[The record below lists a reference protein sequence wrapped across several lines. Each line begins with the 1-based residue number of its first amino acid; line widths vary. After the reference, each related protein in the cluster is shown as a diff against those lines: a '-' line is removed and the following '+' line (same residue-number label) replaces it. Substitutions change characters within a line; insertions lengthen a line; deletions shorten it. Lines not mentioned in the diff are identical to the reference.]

1 MIFIFECTLPVDIFN
16 TILSNEYTANNL
28 VSFYIYSNNHSSHS
42 AKQSYQTILR
52 KRCSPLY
59 IYSGTKIKQDDHRSK
74 YPSIFPGSSIL
85 LFSSVPSSHCI
96 IESYRDRQRKKK
108 IRIFRHSRLFRS
120 AISTTMEGSFQPRSS
135 GGKIQFFRSPRLF
148 ILTLKGSY
156 RTDIYTDQLVVCT
169 VYLHR
174 LFPPRFTPWIDSIAV
189 SIPSSNLFPCVSY
202 CALLARNAWTLNRYR
217 FKGIYIVDIFQNLY
231 E

>member
-52 KRCSPLY
+52 KRCSLLY
-59 IYSGTKIKQDDHRSK
+59 IYSETKIKQDDHRSK

-108 IRIFRHSRLFRS
+108 
-120 AISTTMEGSFQPRSS
+120 S
-135 GGKIQFFRSPRLF
+135 GFLGTAGFF
-148 ILTLKGSY
+148 
-156 RTDIYTDQLVVCT
+156 D
-169 VYLHR
+169 R
-174 LFPPRFTPWIDSIAV
+174 LFPPRWKV
-189 SIPSSNLFPCVSY
+189 HSNLVHREEKFNFS
-202 CALLARNAWTLNRYR
+202 
-217 FKGIYIVDIFQNLY
+217 IVHAYLSSR
-231 E
+231 

>member
-108 IRIFRHSRLFRS
+108 
-120 AISTTMEGSFQPRSS
+120 S
-135 GGKIQFFRSPRLF
+135 GFLGTAGFF
-148 ILTLKGSY
+148 
-156 RTDIYTDQLVVCT
+156 D
-169 VYLHR
+169 R
-174 LFPPRFTPWIDSIAV
+174 LFPPRWKVRSNFVRASFIGRKNSI
-189 SIPSSNLFPCVSY
+189 FP
-202 CALLARNAWTLNRYR
+202 
-217 FKGIYIVDIFQNLY
+217 
-231 E
+231 

>member
-52 KRCSPLY
+52 KRCSLLY

-85 LFSSVPSSHCI
+85 LFSSVPSTHCI
-96 IESYRDRQRKKK
+96 IESYRDRQRKKRK
-108 IRIFRHSRLFRS
+108 NPDFQAQPAFSIGYFHHDGRFIPTSFIGRKNSIFPQ
-120 AISTTMEGSFQPRSS
+120 STLIYPHAK
-135 GGKIQFFRSPRLF
+135 GGLS
-148 ILTLKGSY
+148 
-156 RTDIYTDQLVVCT
+156 DIYTDQLVVCT

-174 LFPPRFTPWIDSIAV
+174 LFPPRFTP
-189 SIPSSNLFPCVSY
+189 
-202 CALLARNAWTLNRYR
+202 
-217 FKGIYIVDIFQNLY
+217 
-231 E
+231 

>member
-96 IESYRDRQRKKK
+96 IESYRDRQRKKRK
-108 IRIFRHSRLFRS
+108 NPDFQAQPAFSIGYFHHDGRFIP
-120 AISTTMEGSFQPRSS
+120 TSFEPASL
-135 GGKIQFFRSPRLF
+135 GGKIQFFHSPRLF
-148 ILTLKGSY
+148 ILTLKGVIVQIFIRINLS
-156 RTDIYTDQLVVCT
+156 
-169 VYLHR
+169 
-174 LFPPRFTPWIDSIAV
+174 FTPFIFTGYFRLDSRREQIR
-189 SIPSSNLFPCVSY
+189 SQFRSHLRIYF
-202 CALLARNAWTLNRYR
+202 LASLTVRYLQETR
-217 FKGIYIVDIFQNLY
+217 GH
-231 E
+231 